1 MGNRPFME
9 SDANRPNRNACRTGH
24 ETRGDSA
31 KRTLNSYGFV
41 NTRGPVEGHCN
52 ICGTFGVLTE
62 DHVPPKGTLTVPQVD
77 LFHILELLSVE
88 RPIGKKKYRHLQSGV
103 NFRSLCVSCN
113 SGLLGSRYDPALIHF
128 ANSVALFLKS
138 KIRLTNTAKVQI
150 HPGLVAR
157 SVLGHLF
164 AVGLERT
171 ERTPLLRAA
180 ADFILDE
187 NLPLPDGIDVHYWV
201 YPYRR
206 QVALRDASML
216 TDFFKSP
223 PIVFWCLKFF
233 PLGFMVTWANEHPRR
248 LALASLRDYMLNG
261 GVHHSDIPL
270 YLDRVPHQLWP
281 EVPSNEGA
289 LLYGDAAVG
298 TIPHAKG

>member
-1 MGNRPFME
+1 MA
-9 SDANRPNRNACRTGH
+9 SHA
-24 ETRGDSA
+24 
-31 KRTLNSYGFV
+31 LNKYGFV
-41 NTRGPVEGHCN
+41 NTRGSVAGHCN
-52 ICGTFGVLTE
+52 ICGTFGPLTE
-62 DHVPPKGTLTVPQVD
+62 DHVPPKGTLKVPQVD
-77 LFHILELLSVE
+77 LFHIIELLSVE

-113 SGLLGSRYDPALIHF
+113 SGLLGAKYDPALIHF
-128 ANSVALFLKS
+128 ANSVTLFLKS
-138 KIRLTNTAKVQI
+138 AIHLPQVAKVQI

-171 ERTPLLRAA
+171 ERTPLLTSAA
-180 ADFILDE
+180 EFILDDTR
-187 NLPLPDGIDVHYWV
+187 PLPDGIELHYWV

-233 PLGFMVTWANEHPRR
+233 PLGFMVTWANEHPEKIS
-248 LALASLRDYMLNG
+248 LPSLRDYMINAG
-261 GVHHSDIPL
+261 THPADIPL
-270 YLDRVPHQLWP
+270 YLDRIPDQLWP
-281 EVPSNEGA
+281 EAPGDDGA
-289 LLYGDAAVG
+289 LLYGDAAIG
-298 TIPHAKG
+298 ALPHHTG